1 VCFDGRGLRTATAP
15 YGYAQTCVGTFPGG
29 VRVVSGQTT
38 VVDGHLAL
46 AGAIGGQITAQDSG
60 APLAGVDVTVFDS
73 SGLGDF
79 AGITDDAGRYL
90 VTGLAAGSWTVC
102 FGTAFTSLSYF
113 DECYHD
119 RTFAEGGTPITVT
132 GGALTTA
139 DESLAPAAS
148 IAGTVT
154 GPDGTPV
161 GGVDITA
168 RDADGNSFYG
178 YSGDDGTYQI
188 RGLLAGTYTVCFNP
202 RFAPNLPPFGYLP
215 ECYDNQPDD
224 STATPI
230 DVPLSG
236 VTGID
241 ASLATGGAIAGT
253 VTGPDGAPLGGV
265 LVSASGVNSSSYADA
280 FTNSDGTYQL
290 PGLGADDAYYVCFE
304 PFLVEPQ
311 PPTGYVAECYDNQ
324 PYTYPA
330 TPVAVT
336 PGALT
341 SGIDAQ
347 IDVGA
352 AAAAP
357 QGAS

>member
-15 YGYAQTCVGTFPGG
+15 YGYTRTCVGTFPGG
-29 VRVVSGQTT
+29 VQVVSGQTT
-38 VVDGHLAL
+38 AVDGRLAL
-46 AGAIGGQITAQDSG
+46 AGAIGGQVTAQDSG
-60 APLAGVDVTVFDS
+60 APLAGVDVTVYDS
-73 SGLGDF
+73 SGFGDF

-90 VTGLAAGSWTVC
+90 VAGLAAGSWTVC
-102 FGTAFTSLSYF
+102 FGTAFTALSYF
-113 DECYHD
+113 AECYHD
-119 RTFAEGGTPITVT
+119 RPFTEGGTPITVT

-148 IAGTVT
+148 ITGTVT
-154 GPDGTPV
+154 GPAGTPV
-161 GGVDITA
+161 QGVDITA

-178 YSGDDGTYQI
+178 YSGEDGTYQV

-202 RFAPNLPPFGYLP
+202 RFAPDLPPFGYAP
-215 ECYDNQPDD
+215 ECYDNQPYDFGG
-224 STATPI
+224 TPI

-241 ASLATGGAIAGT
+241 ASLAAGGAVAGT

-265 LVSASGVNSSSYADA
+265 LVSASAAHSSAFADV
-280 FTNSDGTYQL
+280 FTDSDGTYQL
-290 PGLGADDAYYVCFE
+290 TGLGADDYYICFD
-304 PFLVEPQ
+304 PSFVE
-311 PPTGYVAECYDNQ
+311 PPTGYVTECYDNQ
-324 PYTYPA
+324 PYEYPA
-330 TPVAVT
+330 TPVPVT

-347 IDVGA
+347 LDVG